1 MYSKRIIVVFILVFA
16 MFCFCNTYSYA
27 IQYKGFDV
35 LGTIEIPEIDLNYPV
50 LNQVTKDSLEI
61 AVSVSYGPGLN
72 QIGNTIIVG
81 HNFENGTF
89 FSEIDKLKNGS
100 KIYLTDISNKK
111 FEYEVYNTF
120 VTSATDTTYY
130 DKETEVPEVTL
141 NTSYEGGTSRYI
153 VCAKKIREV
162 DTNGVDINKQWEET
176 LDNNADNNNNNN
188 NNNNN
193 AANWTDFSDA
203 KVKIEQLSDVRKYK
217 FTISNVIP
225 KDKHAY
231 YYIVSEGKTKPSFS
245 TSMQQLR
252 YDNTKKC
259 LYSGNEIS
267 DYLELGKEQYV
278 FVYEQYLNDNSEQ
291 VNKLVLDK
299 VKLDK
304 PAQKKYT
311 DAFFATFMSRT
322 NSSSNNDVQI
332 LFNTPW
338 GDNTVRKIHIR
349 IGKISNDTVL
359 KDIYNKKSNAFENLL
374 NYSKTATAFYDKV
387 LNSNTDAYISA
398 GGIKLSEAN
407 PMFDISNIIKDDYYF
422 LYAVVED
429 ENGKYVK
436 TEGVTLARAS
446 KSSLDKNAYS
456 LFFYG
461 SDNFTWKTFGGNS
474 NNSTPSNTQGN
485 SDPTVAR
492 QSLPNTGVSFAGIIG
507 IIMSS
512 SFGVYFYKQYK
523 KNNY

>member
-1 MYSKRIIVVFILVFA
+1 ML
-16 MFCFCNTYSYA
+16 
-27 IQYKGFDV
+27 
-35 LGTIEIPEIDLNYPV
+35 
-50 LNQVTKDSLEI
+50 SL
-61 AVSVSYGPGLN
+61 
-72 QIGNTIIVG
+72 
-81 HNFENGTF
+81 
-89 FSEIDKLKNGS
+89 
-100 KIYLTDISNKK
+100 
-111 FEYEVYNTF
+111 
-120 VTSATDTTYY
+120 
-130 DKETEVPEVTL
+130 
-141 NTSYEGGTSRYI
+141 
-153 VCAKKIREV
+153 
-162 DTNGVDINKQWEET
+162 
-176 LDNNADNNNNNN
+176 
-188 NNNNN
+188 
-193 AANWTDFSDA
+193 
-203 KVKIEQLSDVRKYK
+203 
-217 FTISNVIP
+217 
-225 KDKHAY
+225 
-231 YYIVSEGKTKPSFS
+231 
-245 TSMQQLR
+245 
-252 YDNTKKC
+252 
-259 LYSGNEIS
+259 
-267 DYLELGKEQYV
+267 
-278 FVYEQYLNDNSEQ
+278 
-291 VNKLVLDK
+291 
-299 VKLDK
+299 
-304 PAQKKYT
+304 
-311 DAFFATFMSRT
+311 
-322 NSSSNNDVQI
+322 
-332 LFNTPW
+332 
-338 GDNTVRKIHIR
+338 RKIHIR